1 MRIDR
6 CMRHPVLTVKP
17 HDSVQRARGIMEE
30 RRVNQL
36 PVVIDDR
43 VVGIVTDRDVRDAF
57 PSVFDHT
64 PRRSRPRVGAADP
77 ATIALEDVMSPNVLT
92 LGPEGSVEEA
102 ARLMRRE
109 RIGAIPIVI
118 GERLVGII
126 TRSDVL
132 DAFLALAGEGA
143 RAAS

>member
-1 MRIDR
+1 
-6 CMRHPVLTVKP
+6 
-17 HDSVQRARGIMEE
+17 MEE
-30 RRVNQL
+30 RRLNQL
-36 PVVIDDR
+36 PVVVDDR
-43 VVGIVTDRDVRDAF
+43 VVGIITDRDVRDAF

-64 PRRSRPRVGAADP
+64 PRRRERIGTADP
-77 ATIALEDVMSPNVLT
+77 ATIAVEDVMSPNVLT
-92 LGPEGSVEEA
+92 LGPDASVEAA

-118 GERLVGII
+118 GQRLVGII

-132 DAFLALAGEGA
+132 DAFLALASEGA

>member
-1 MRIDR
+1 MRIDG

-30 RRVNQL
+30 RRLNQL

-43 VVGIVTDRDVRDAF
+43 LVGIVTDRDVRDAF

-64 PRRSRPRVGAADP
+64 PRRRSRVGVADP
-77 ATIALEDVMSPNVLT
+77 GTIAVEDVMSPNVLT
-92 LGPEGSVEEA
+92 LGPDGSVEEA

-132 DAFLALAGEGA
+132 DAFLALAGESA
-143 RAAS
+143 RAAI